1 MHLAKAKKNT
11 AMKHTAKAKTHEK
24 EVTQQQQISTDQMS
38 GFAVKFAALS
48 TNTNDDSP
56 SKSIVKHS
64 ENRLPSYLINR
75 GRTKSSQP
83 STILSQSSDPTQRI
97 STNIINSSNTA
108 QSIPPPLSFHHR
120 YDYHDPIFKKADKPL
135 HQYLS
140 PNNFPYYP
148 ILSSDQMA
156 NKKIVY
162 HDTCMGIKHKYI
174 TSNAWNLHLNTP
186 HNHPCANAPHC
197 PLQFVEQW
205 HVQKHI
211 PLCKASPLLKAIRE
225 GKKQFKFPP
234 YIEPNEPQFMCY
246 PGNPISIPFPNLHT
260 QQHAHPKA
268 QCISNS
274 TRAID
279 TMSNP
284 LLTPFISQAHSLSNT
299 AQSIPPSIPTK
310 GSATQQKRRKARKL
324 KRIEKKKH
332 KKKKHKK
339 QSTNTTTTH
348 TKKKKSNT
356 KKKKDK
362 KHKKKKKH
370 KKQSTNTTTTHTKK
384 KKSNTKKKKDKKHKK
399 KKKHKKQSTNTTT
412 THNKKTKPKQTRK
425 ALVPAV
431 KIRICQR
438 ILAHPDYRKM
448 GPKRLCLN
456 DPEYHGNGSNIYSWI
471 REYESTGT
479 IESRKKRGGRRSDTQ
494 DIELEIVKRLMNRNG
509 NKRISNTD
517 ISDAAKDIDKNQ
529 KHCTYSSGWIF
540 KMKER
545 CRTGKHGAIGIEFAK
560 LFDN

>member
-1 MHLAKAKKNT
+1 MPRTSSRPRRRAPFK
-11 AMKHTAKAKTHEK
+11 MK
-24 EVTQQQQISTDQMS
+24 
-38 GFAVKFAALS
+38 
-48 TNTNDDSP
+48 
-56 SKSIVKHS
+56 
-64 ENRLPSYLINR
+64 RLPSYLINR

-348 TKKKKSNT
+348 
-356 KKKKDK
+356 
-362 KHKKKKKH
+362 
-370 KKQSTNTTTTHTKK
+370 
-384 KKSNTKKKKDKKHKK
+384 
-399 KKKHKKQSTNTTT
+399 
-412 THNKKTKPKQTRK
+412 NKKTKPKQTRK

>member
-97 STNIINSSNTA
+97 STNIINS
-108 QSIPPPLSFHHR
+108 
-120 YDYHDPIFKKADKPL
+120 
-135 HQYLS
+135 
-140 PNNFPYYP
+140 
-148 ILSSDQMA
+148 
-156 NKKIVY
+156 
-162 HDTCMGIKHKYI
+162 
-174 TSNAWNLHLNTP
+174 
-186 HNHPCANAPHC
+186 
-197 PLQFVEQW
+197 
-205 HVQKHI
+205 
-211 PLCKASPLLKAIRE
+211 
-225 GKKQFKFPP
+225 
-234 YIEPNEPQFMCY
+234 
-246 PGNPISIPFPNLHT
+246 
-260 QQHAHPKA
+260 
-268 QCISNS
+268 
-274 TRAID
+274 
-279 TMSNP
+279 
-284 LLTPFISQAHSLSNT
+284 SNT

>member
-1 MHLAKAKKNT
+1 MPRTSSRPRRRAPFK
-11 AMKHTAKAKTHEK
+11 MK
-24 EVTQQQQISTDQMS
+24 
-38 GFAVKFAALS
+38 
-48 TNTNDDSP
+48 
-56 SKSIVKHS
+56 
-64 ENRLPSYLINR
+64 RLPSYLINR

-339 QSTNTTTTH
+339 QKKNSSSKTKNNNNNYDEMEVDAQSGCIRILTRWIRRRLPKQDDDDDDDHKTIEASTEELKIIDTLLITHYNTIFEYIKFCRDPHVLANAPLLLKQFIIYAKLNEDTKPH
-348 TKKKKSNT
+348 LKKLIKKHSKKKLHSLMALF
-356 KKKKDK
+356 
-362 KHKKKKKH
+362 
-370 KKQSTNTTTTHTKK
+370 TNQHVTIIQ
-384 KKSNTKKKKDKKHKK
+384 N
-399 KKKHKKQSTNTTT
+399 
-412 THNKKTKPKQTRK
+412 
-425 ALVPAV
+425 AV
-431 KIRICQR
+431 TCMAQLATLDDELRIKIRE
-438 ILAHPDYRKM
+438 M
-448 GPKRLCLN
+448 GGLKAMSQLHMQHRHSL
-456 DPEYHGNGSNIYSWI
+456 
-471 REYESTGT
+471 
-479 IESRKKRGGRRSDTQ
+479 
-494 DIELEIVKRLMNRNG
+494 
-509 NKRISNTD
+509 
-517 ISDAAKDIDKNQ
+517 
-529 KHCTYSSGWIF
+529 F
-540 KMKER
+540 K
-545 CRTGKHGAIGIEFAK
+545 
-560 LFDN
+560 